1 MELLLPVATREMA
14 LAAIRNGADAI
25 YIGVPG
31 FNARGRTEDLALA
44 EIREIIRLARIRE
57 VKTFL
62 AMNVLI
68 YESEL
73 ANLSGWIETLI
84 LLAPDAFIIQDIGL
98 ARLIRAI
105 APEQELHASTQM
117 TVASAEAA
125 SLLSGLGFSRYV
137 LARELSLRQ
146 IKEIREKTNAEIE
159 IFAHGALCISYSGQC
174 LTSENFGGR
183 SANRGQCAQSCRLPY
198 RLFVDEKEVP
208 LHGKHYLFSPQ
219 DLSALPIIKE
229 IQALGVESLKIEGRL
244 KSPEY
249 VAAVAAAYRSALDS
263 ENISAFQRESL
274 EILFSRGLSTGWL
287 EGVDHLGLIEG
298 FHSNH
303 HGKKIGILERVERH
317 SVWVTSETSVRPGDG
332 ILFEAPGVE
341 PGGCRVYEV
350 KPHGSLQEIILDP
363 HWNAGA
369 LKAGMTAFLND
380 SPRIE
385 KHWRRSFSG
394 RETEKRF
401 PIAVELQGHT
411 GERVRL
417 VFHDGTHS
425 VTVFSDFILERAQ
438 KPPAAEY
445 FQELFE
451 KEFGALAETAYSL
464 ENLTFDFDRNAFIN
478 QKMVRLLKQRA
489 IRKLDARRACLKRPK
504 SNPDFG
510 RTFIRDVSENFKS
523 RFSLPELQAPQ
534 LSVLVREPSQIH
546 ELKGLPIHSV
556 IMDFDWGVDYAE
568 PLEQIHRFGF
578 QAGIATLRIQKPGEM
593 HYLKRMERLNPDFI
607 LVRNPGSLAFF
618 KESQIPLQGDYSLNA
633 ANLASAEWLLNQGLE
648 SIHPSLDLNSEQL
661 FHLLE
666 AGTGEPFEI
675 ALHQYMPA
683 FHMEHCLF
691 AAHLAHAPRFP
702 ECRKICLQH
711 SIEILD
717 HKGERHFLQTDAEC
731 RNTLFVG
738 KPQTAFKLLPK
749 LRESGV
755 FRFRLEM
762 LHDSPETVRKKTQIV
777 SGLLQGKIPLNEAI
791 REIGAEEK
799 YGISEG
805 QLFNAA
811 EWKNRKKSPKPAV

>member
-14 LAAIRNGADAI
+14 LAAIRNGADAL

-73 ANLSGWIETLI
+73 ADLSGWVETLV
-84 LLAPDAFIIQDIGL
+84 LLAPDAFIVQDIGL

-105 APEQELHASTQM
+105 APGQELHASTQM
-117 TVASAEAA
+117 TVTSAEAIR
-125 SLLSGLGFSRYV
+125 LLSGLGFSRYV
-137 LARELSLRQ
+137 LARELSLKQ
-146 IKEIREKTNAEIE
+146 IKEIKENTTAEIE

-198 RLFVDEKEVP
+198 RLFVNEKEAP
-208 LHGKHYLFSPQ
+208 LQGKHYLFSSQ
-219 DLSALPIIKE
+219 DLSALPVIKE

-249 VAAVAAAYRSALDS
+249 VAAAAAAYRSVLDS
-263 ENISAFQRESL
+263 KNISAFQQESL
-274 EILFSRGLSTGWL
+274 EVLFSRGFSTGWL
-287 EGVDHLGLIEG
+287 EGVNHLGLIEG

-303 HGKKIGILERVERH
+303 HGKKIGTLERVEKH
-317 SVWVTSETSVRPGDG
+317 SVFVTSETSVQPGDG
-332 ILFEAPGVE
+332 ILFEAPGIE

-350 KPHGSLQEIILDP
+350 KTSGKVSEIILDP
-363 HWNAGA
+363 HWNTGV
-369 LKAGMTAFLND
+369 LKPGMTAFLND

-385 KHWRRSFSG
+385 KYWRKSFSG

-401 PIAVELQGHT
+401 PVAVELEGHA
-411 GERVRL
+411 GERVKL

-438 KPPAAEY
+438 KPQPAEY
-445 FQELFE
+445 FHELFK
-451 KEFGALAETAYSL
+451 KEFGALAETAYTL
-464 ENLTFDFDRNAFIN
+464 ENFSFDFDRSAFIN

-489 IRKLDARRACLKRPK
+489 LRKLDARRAYLKRPK

-510 RTFIRDVSENFKS
+510 RAFIRDVSGKFRR
-523 RFSLPELQAPQ
+523 RFSRPEPLAAQ
-534 LSVLVREPSQIH
+534 LSVLVREPAQIN
-546 ELKGLPIHSV
+546 ELEGLPLHSV
-556 IMDFDWGVDYAE
+556 IMDFDWGVDYTK
-568 PLEQIHRFGF
+568 PLEQIRRFGF
-578 QAGIATLRIQKPGEM
+578 LAGMATLRIQKPGET
-593 HYLKRMERLNPDFI
+593 HYLKRIERLNPDFI
-607 LVRNPGSLAFF
+607 LVRNLGSLAFF
-618 KESQIPLQGDYSLNA
+618 KDSQIPLHGDYSLNA
-633 ANLASAEWLLNQGLE
+633 ANLAAAEWLLNQGLE

-661 FHLLE
+661 FRLLE
-666 AGTGEPFEI
+666 TGAGEPFEI

-691 AAHLAHAPRFP
+691 AVHLAHAPRFP
-702 ECRKICLQH
+702 ECRKVCLQH

-717 HKGERHFLQTDAEC
+717 HKGERHFLQADAEC

-738 KPQTAFKLLPK
+738 KPQTALKLLPK
-749 LRESGV
+749 LREAGV
-755 FRFRLEM
+755 FRYRLEM
-762 LHDSPETVRKKTQIV
+762 LHDTPETVRRKIQIV
-777 SGLLQGKIPLNEAI
+777 SGLLQGKMLLNEAVL
-791 REIGAEEK
+791 EIGAEEK

-805 QLFNAA
+805 QLFNAS
-811 EWKNRKKSPKPAV
+811 EWKNRKKSSKAPV